1 LAPHMLASQS
11 KALKDSD
18 DSLDSKKLSR
28 KVAHW
33 VATQDQVN
41 SAQRWKHA
49 PIVTLPREKPKRKK
63 ILAV

>member
-1 LAPHMLASQS
+1 MLASQS

-33 VATQDQVN
+33 VATRDQVN
-41 SAQRWKHA
+41 SATKVKTCPHCDVTQRK
-49 PIVTLPREKPKRKK
+49 TKTKK
-63 ILAV
+63 NSCSLN